1 MGRARE
7 VAGVKCVCERGLQL
21 LAKWCQGDDRQT
33 DRHTHK
39 TTKGFPDFTEQDGGP
54 NSLLCSALLCSV
66 VGESEVGG
74 TGAVSIGG
82 RDWWCSGGGGGGGAS
97 AGARA
102 FS

>member
-33 DRHTHK
+33 DRHTK
-39 TTKGFPDFTEQDGGP
+39 QRRDFRISQNKMEAP
-54 NSLLCSALLCSV
+54 SLCSALLCSV

-82 RDWWCSGGGGGGGAS
+82 RDWWCSGGGGGGAGAS

>member
-1 MGRARE
+1 
-7 VAGVKCVCERGLQL
+7 
-21 LAKWCQGDDRQT
+21 
-33 DRHTHK
+33 
-39 TTKGFPDFTEQDGGP
+39 
-54 NSLLCSALLCSV
+54 
-66 VGESEVGG
+66 VGG

>member
-1 MGRARE
+1 MEAPT
-7 VAGVKCVCERGLQL
+7 LS
-21 LAKWCQGDDRQT
+21 T
-33 DRHTHK
+33 
-39 TTKGFPDFTEQDGGP
+39 
-54 NSLLCSALLCSV
+54 LLCFV